1 MEIRQFTINDYDK
14 MKELWIR
21 AGLSFKPKGRDSRK
35 SIETE
40 MDAHPDFFLGAFEN
54 DHLVGL
60 VVLSSDMRKGW
71 INRLA
76 VDPDHRQ
83 HGIAKALIRKSEE
96 ALRKQG
102 VRMFCALIDDD
113 NTASKTLFRACDYVE
128 HRDIIYFSKRESEE
142 V

>member
-1 MEIRQFTINDYDK
+1 MEIRKLTISDYSK
-14 MKELWIR
+14 MAELWAR
-21 AGLSFKPKGRDSRK
+21 AGLPFKPKGRDSRE

-40 MDAHPDFFLGAFEN
+40 MDAHPNFFIGAFEGG
-54 DHLVGL
+54 HLVGV

-96 ALRKQG
+96 TLRKQG

-113 NTASKTLFRACDYVE
+113 NTVSKSLFRACDYVE
-128 HRDIIYFSKRESEE
+128 HRGIIYFSKRESEE